1 MKNNS
6 SKKTSMHKPF
16 LFFITLMLTAHV
28 FSQAPK
34 ETSFFPSKN
43 YPKGYFTYP
52 IDARVSLSGNFGELR
67 TNHYH
72 MGLDMRSDQAENR
85 PVKAAA
91 DGYIAR
97 VSVASGGF
105 GRAIYINHPNDLT
118 TVYGHLNDFYPE
130 LENYLKE
137 QQYKQQSWSTSIDLS
152 PNQFPVKKGKFI
164 AYSGNTGGSGGPHL
178 HFEIRDTKTD
188 KVLNPLLFDLPIAD
202 NIPPTIARLAMY
214 DRCFSTYSQS
224 PKNIPIK
231 KVGANYSAIQ
241 NVVTVNTDKVS
252 FGITASDKQAG
263 SGFSNGIYESII
275 YLNGVPLTGFQL
287 DSIDYNE
294 TRYLNAHIDYKT
306 RAEGGPYIQHLSR
319 LPGYPE
325 GFYKDFNGDGVI
337 ELEDDK
343 VHDVKIV
350 VKDANGNSTALDFKI
365 KKGLITETGEKDRS
379 ASFYETREFHP
390 GFVNVFENEQLHL
403 FLSPAALYDSVSFN
417 YVQRL
422 STSADAYSNV
432 YSVFSGLIPV
442 HDAFTIKIKPTK
454 NIPDSLTGRMLI
466 KRTWKGKTDVAPA
479 KKEGDWYSSSFRTFG
494 DFELIADNNPPII
507 GGVANGANLSQS
519 KSIVFTPKDDNGIR
533 SFRAEVDG
541 KWLRFTNDKGRN
553 FIYLF
558 DGMVPRGKHTMKITV
573 EDLAG
578 NVAER
583 VIDFTR

>member
-6 SKKTSMHKPF
+6 SEKVSMHKPF
-16 LFFITLMLTAHV
+16 LFFISLILSLHV

-34 ETSFFPSKN
+34 ESSLFPVKN
-43 YPKGYFTYP
+43 YPQGYFIYP
-52 IDARVSLSGNFGELR
+52 IDARISLSGNFGELR

-72 MGLDMRSDQAENR
+72 MGLDMRSDQAENK

-97 VSVASGGF
+97 ISVAAFGF
-105 GRAIYINHPNDLT
+105 GRAIYINHPNGLT

-130 LENYLKE
+130 LEKYLKE
-137 QQYKQQSWSTSIDLS
+137 KQYQQESWAVSLDLT
-152 PNQFPVKKGKFI
+152 PDQFPVKKGKFI

-188 KVLNPLLFDLPIAD
+188 KVLNPLLFDLPVAD
-202 NIPPTIARLAMY
+202 YSPPIISGLSMF

-224 PKNIPIK
+224 PKKIPLK
-231 KVGANYSAIQ
+231 KVGVNYSTIQ
-241 NVVTVNTDKVS
+241 NIVTVNTDKVS
-252 FGITASDKQAG
+252 FGISANDKQSG
-263 SGFSNGIYESII
+263 SNFSNGIYESVI
-275 YLNGVPLTGFQL
+275 YLDGLPLTGFQA
-287 DSIDYNE
+287 DSIDYVE

-350 VKDANGNSTALDFKI
+350 VKDANGNSTSLDFKI
-365 KKGLITETGEKDRS
+365 KKGLITEKGGINHS

-390 GFVNVFENEQLHL
+390 GFVNVFENEELHVY
-403 FLSPAALYDSVSFN
+403 LSPAALYDSVAFN
-417 YVQRL
+417 YAQKP
-422 STSADAYSNV
+422 SSSPDAYSNV

-454 NIPDSLTGRMLI
+454 EIPDSLTGKMLI
-466 KRTWKGKTDVAPA
+466 KRTWKGKTDVTPA
-479 KKEGDWYSSSFRTFG
+479 KKEGDWYVSSFRTFG
-494 DFELIADNNPPII
+494 DFELILDNEPPVI
-507 GGVANGANLSQS
+507 GGFANGANLSQS
-519 KSIVFTPKDDNGIR
+519 RNIVFTPKDNNGIR
-533 SFRAEVDG
+533 SFRAEVNG

-553 FIYLF
+553 FIYTF
-558 DGMVPRGKHTMKITV
+558 DEMIPKGKNSMKVTV

-583 VIDFTR
+583 VIEFTR